1 MHIALHYTS
10 YRNVSDAN
18 LRFLTPEQ
26 ALADIAHFINHL
38 RRLLPGASNSEVI
51 LVGGH
56 YSASL
61 AVWHRQRYPHLTTG
75 KKFFPKFVRCGE
87 DN

>member
-1 MHIALHYTS
+1 MQQAMHKMSSTI
-10 YRNVSDAN
+10 YRNVSDEN

-26 ALADIAHFINHL
+26 AIADAAHFINHI
-38 RRLLPGASNSEVI
+38 RTLLPGAANSEVV

-61 AVWHRQRYPHLTTG
+61 AVWLRQRYPHLSVG
-75 KKFFPKFVRCGE
+75 
-87 DN
+87 N